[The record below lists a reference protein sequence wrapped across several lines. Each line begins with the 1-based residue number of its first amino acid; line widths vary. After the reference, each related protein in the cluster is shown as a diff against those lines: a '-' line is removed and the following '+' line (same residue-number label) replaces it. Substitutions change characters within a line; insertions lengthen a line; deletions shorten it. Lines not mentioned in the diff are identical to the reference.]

1 MGITSRRVYGDS
13 LNFKSLSRT
22 PVNELG
28 VVYLFGVLHEIFDFE
43 IESIQSGFPDCIA
56 RRRIANG
63 RLEELKIEFEFESKS
78 FQAHGLIP
86 HRLISSCAG
95 TTTGANAPRTL
106 RSLSF
111 HHSSK
116 TLRTSHV
123 QSIPSARNCQT
134 GSSSR
139 RNIVLRGRV
148 FQRSQG
154 FGRRERNQ
162 ARKANVSDEI
172 ITRS

>member
-63 RLEELKIEFEFESKS
+63 RWEELRIEFEFESKS
-78 FQAHGLIP
+78 FQAHGHDSSHVDIIVCWHHNWRECPSDLEVIDLSSFIRDAKNLTRAIHSKRKKLSDWQLFAQK
-86 HRLISSCAG
+86 HRLAGKSFSEISK
-95 TTTGANAPRTL
+95 L
-106 RSLSF
+106 W
-111 HHSSK
+111 K
-116 TLRTSHV
+116 K
-123 QSIPSARNCQT
+123 
-134 GSSSR
+134 
-139 RNIVLRGRV
+139 
-148 FQRSQG
+148 
-154 FGRRERNQ
+154 
-162 ARKANVSDEI
+162 RKKPGKES
-172 ITRS
+172 